1 MSAPNNSPS
10 ATSPAVSSWSR
21 PNGAGAAAVLA
32 AGIGAFL
39 VAVFAIVADQSPA
52 IKGRM
57 IFWKP
62 TGPLS
67 GVTTC
72 AIVLWLAVWVI
83 LHARWRNRNVALA
96 RVNAAAFVLLML
108 GLLLTFPP
116 IADLF

>member
-1 MSAPNNSPS
+1 MSAPIASTSVSS
-10 ATSPAVSSWSR
+10 ATR
-21 PNGAGAAAVLA
+21 PNGAGAAAILA

-39 VAVFAIVADQSPA
+39 VAVFAILADQSAA
-52 IKGRM
+52 IKSLM

-72 AIVLWLAVWVI
+72 AIVLWLATWAI
-83 LHARWRNRNVALA
+83 LHARWRQRSVNLA
-96 RVNAAAFVLLML
+96 RVNAAAFALLIL